1 MRGSRALPLG
11 ELILPYGAFGEPQYF
26 PQNLWILP
34 HGKTGNEPIQD
45 RLQERPVNL
54 DAVCIASRRTRR
66 GRGEAFPQRRVNDF
80 LLILPELPET
90 RVRAHEP
97 NHFQPGGQPVVAL
110 RVVKHLVHNLHETGG
125 GDDIGLSLRILARQR
140 KEEPFL
146 VLKMVENGAAGLAGG
161 LFQAANGGT
170 LVAVLAKASAS
181 SVEYL
186 CSAIVQIFFG
196 HAWHDMLNHLLG

>member
-26 PQNLWILP
+26 PQNLRILP
-34 HGKTGNEPIQD
+34 HRKTGNEPVKD
-45 RLQERPVNL
+45 RLQERPVDL
-54 DAVCIASRRTRR
+54 DAVCIACRPRR
-66 GRGEAFPQRRVNDF
+66 GRGQTLAQGGVDDF
-80 LLILPELPET
+80 LLILPPLAESWIGAYKPD
-90 RVRAHEP
+90 
-97 NHFQPGGQPVVAL
+97 NFQSCGQPIVAL
-110 RVVKHLVHNLHETGG
+110 RVVEHLVHDLDEAGS
-125 GDDIGLSLRILARQR
+125 GDDISLSLRILARQR

-161 LFQAANGGT
+161 LFQAADGGT

-196 HAWHDMLNHLLG
+196 HAWHDVLNHLLG